1 MSKNESVFHH
11 ILNKP
16 KNEKRVDKTSRRE
29 TIRDEIWFFLEAGSI
44 VLTNLLSRNS
54 TRKRRNNYKSLSL
67 FSISFASRG
76 WIIDQFNT
84 KNINWQQMTWLKHK

>member
-44 VLTNLLSRNS
+44 VLTKPPQSKLNQE
-54 TRKRRNNYKSLSL
+54 KEE
-67 FSISFASRG
+67 
-76 WIIDQFNT
+76 
-84 KNINWQQMTWLKHK
+84 